1 MKIRKENESL
11 GKSFYSLS
19 FNFQKVSNFTQSIKQ
34 SIKSIYLFI
43 TFQNLEFW
51 DITGK
56 DCMYVNERVG
66 DKPNETEREIQRK
79 RKREEEVRSVRKM
92 KTCNIH
98 DSVYVEGEET
108 TCLMRELEK
117 HGREGKDLM
126 G

>member
-1 MKIRKENESL
+1 
-11 GKSFYSLS
+11 
-19 FNFQKVSNFTQSIKQ
+19 
-34 SIKSIYLFI
+34 
-43 TFQNLEFW
+43 
-51 DITGK
+51 
-56 DCMYVNERVG
+56 MYVDEGVG
-66 DKPNETEREIQRK
+66 DKPNKTERDRE

-92 KTCNIH
+92 ETCNIR